1 MRHPGWGSRAFLD
14 TLCHGK
20 KGEML
25 RLLHSAGITTPATKV
40 GALLVVRGSF
50 SSWGVGRVFQIPE
63 SMVVLSSRNFSNHRP
78 AEASANHPA
87 VHDSRRDLVG
97 GEGHTFFPSL
107 SALMDEHAQTS
118 SPSVCQVCVRE
129 KEQGAQLARSLH
141 VGAHSLTGVGSQGV
155 NSGLGTGRGP
165 GGQDW
170 SLLPWTQFLI
180 SLSLCPLQMTIS
192 ACSGCGNRSSMTGV
206 ACKQ

>member
-25 RLLHSAGITTPATKV
+25 RLPHSAGITTPATKV

-63 SMVVLSSRNFSNHRP
+63 SMVVLSSRNFSNHCP

-87 VHDSRRDLVG
+87 VHDSHRDLVG
-97 GEGHTFFPSL
+97 GERHTFFPLL
-107 SALMDEHAQTS
+107 SALMDEHAETS
-118 SPSVCQVCVRE
+118 SPSVYQVCVRE
-129 KEQGAQLARSLH
+129 KEPGAQSPRSLH
-141 VGAHSLTGVGSQGV
+141 LGAHSLPGVGSQGV
-155 NSGLGTGRGP
+155 NSRARDWEGPWWPGLVPASTVP
-165 GGQDW
+165 I
-170 SLLPWTQFLI
+170 LL
-180 SLSLCPLQMTIS
+180 SLSLCPSQMTIS